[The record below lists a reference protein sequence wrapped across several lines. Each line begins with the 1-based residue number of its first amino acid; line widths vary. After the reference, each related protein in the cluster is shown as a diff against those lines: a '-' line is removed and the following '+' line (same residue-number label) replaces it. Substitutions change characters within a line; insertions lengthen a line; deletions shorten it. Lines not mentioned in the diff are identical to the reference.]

1 MSGLTI
7 SLAVRPPGCSFS
19 KSGKSHLT
27 YQPNRGGIWRATID
41 IPYEKQKAVP
51 V

>member
-7 SLAVRPPGCSFS
+7 SLEARPPSCSFS
-19 KSGKSHLT
+19 KSGESHLT
-27 YQPNRGGIWRATID
+27 YQPNCGGIWRAMID